1 VEDVLTYAMFPKVAP
16 DFFKKRDQ
24 GPVKFTAE
32 PEAPKAA
39 APAAAPSAGQAA
51 KYVVNVNGADYTVV
65 VRPEG
70 TMAIAPAGT
79 APAAPAAAPAPSAG
93 GHVVEA
99 PVAGTIIKYA
109 VNEGA
114 SVTAGQTV
122 MIIESMKMEL
132 EIKATG
138 SGTIHFLVSTGTQ
151 VAAHQPVAELK

>member
-1 VEDVLTYAMFPKVAP
+1 
-16 DFFKKRDQ
+16 
-24 GPVKFTAE
+24 
-32 PEAPKAA
+32 
-39 APAAAPSAGQAA
+39 
-51 KYVVNVNGADYTVV
+51 VVNVNGADYTVV

-70 TMAIAPAGT
+70 TMAIAPAAAPQAASA
-79 APAAPAAAPAPSAG
+79 APAAPAVAAPSG

-99 PVAGTIIKYA
+99 PVAGTIIKYS

-114 SVTAGQTV
+114 SVSAGQTI

-138 SGTIHFLVSTGTQ
+138 SGSIHFLVSTGTQ